1 MSKNTFKKIDLAVG
15 FISFLSLIAFLI
27 VSNKQEN
34 SIILGILFALTTFSF
49 VVTIKTFLKEIK
61 EPDFFVEKEKIS
73 EMFKMY
79 LKNKGFSIIYDVI
92 NVLFYIIIFFVM
104 EYGYL
109 CIPFILYSITTLM
122 TKIIE
127 DYEKSARTV

>member
-1 MSKNTFKKIDLAVG
+1 M
-15 FISFLSLIAFLI
+15 
-27 VSNKQEN
+27 
-34 SIILGILFALTTFSF
+34 
-49 VVTIKTFLKEIK
+49 TIKTFLKEIK